1 MRAHGSVTSNDLAY
15 AKPYW
20 NYGDIS
26 VFFPVPVLIGSI
38 LRVSVRFHLLSRSE
52 LNNPSAPLQFA
63 LIAFLSLALYL
74 LTKGIGWE
82 GLVGNLPSE
91 SFRGIVSDFTQ
102 PINYWPFLPLSL
114 GPFEKEL
121 SVLENLFKPMHLLV
135 ILVLV
140 LLIFGPKKLP
150 ELGKGLGEG
159 IKSLKN
165 SINSKDVK

>member
-1 MRAHGSVTSNDLAY
+1 LG
-15 AKPYW
+15 
-20 NYGDIS
+20 
-26 VFFPVPVLIGSI
+26 
-38 LRVSVRFHLLSRSE
+38 
-52 LNNPSAPLQFA
+52 
-63 LIAFLSLALYL
+63 
-74 LTKGIGWE
+74 GIGWE